1 MSEATGVVPEV
12 LRAGV
17 ESGKLAGWYPAVGGQ
32 LKFKPATI
40 EFVCWSDRLADA
52 VINGDVSVTE
62 AERPLVRRSRR
73 ISFGLPR

>member
-1 MSEATGVVPEV
+1 VVPEV